1 MKKTF
6 NLILMMAIATTIS
19 LTSCKTDG
27 CTDSS
32 ATNYDDKADNDDG
45 SCIIKGC
52 MDPTATNF
60 NFKATENDGSCKFER
75 DLFLGT
81 YNNIIES
88 CDNISPSAPY
98 SITISA
104 SSSNTV
110 TVNISNFGNASV
122 TVNGTVSGTS
132 LSIPSQT
139 FTDSFGTFT
148 LAGNG
153 STNAGGTTLTMT
165 YSYVQDGLTSSCS
178 FTASK

>member
-1 MKKTF
+1 MKKIF
-6 NLILMMAIATTIS
+6 NLLLVMAIATTIS
-19 LTSCKTDG
+19 LTSCKTEG
-27 CTDSS
+27 CT
-32 ATNYDDKADNDDG
+32 
-45 SCIIKGC
+45 
-52 MDPTATNF
+52 DPTATNYDE
-60 NFKATENDGSCKFER
+60 KADTDDGSCTFER

-81 YNNIIES
+81 YNNIIETCS
-88 CDNISPSAPY
+88 GIDPSSPY

-110 TVNISNFGNASV
+110 SVNISNFGNASV
-122 TVNGTVSGTS
+122 TVDGTVSGTS

-153 STNAGGTTLTMT
+153 STNASGTTLTMT
-165 YSYVQDGLTSSCS
+165 YSYIQDGVTSSCS

>member
-1 MKKTF
+1 MKKIF
-6 NLILMMAIATTIS
+6 NLFLMMAVATTIS

-27 CTDSS
+27 CTDPT

-45 SCIIKGC
+45 TC
-52 MDPTATNF
+52 T
-60 NFKATENDGSCKFER
+60 FER

-110 TVNISNFGNASV
+110 TVNISNFANTDV
-122 TVNGTVSGTS
+122 TVNGTVSGTN
-132 LSIPSQT
+132 LTIPSQT
-139 FTDSFGTFT
+139 FTDIDGTFI

-153 STNAGGTTLTMT
+153 STNATGTTLTMS
-165 YSYVQDGLTSSCS
+165 YSYSQDGVTSTCS

>member
-1 MKKTF
+1 
-6 NLILMMAIATTIS
+6 MMAVATTIS

-27 CTDSS
+27 CTDPT

-45 SCIIKGC
+45 TC
-52 MDPTATNF
+52 T
-60 NFKATENDGSCKFER
+60 FER

-110 TVNISNFGNASV
+110 TVNISNFGNTSV

-153 STNAGGTTLTMT
+153 STNSTGTTLTMT
-165 YSYVQDGLTSSCS
+165 YSYVQDGVTSSCS